1 MFYSL
6 CSTSLERAIAA
17 FCQSGEDH
25 RGRRRREELGSR
37 FRDLGLREGQDE
49 GPFHSLAM
57 GTGSDARPPSL
68 SEDGTKQGKALYI
81 GDANLQ
87 AVGAWLIFCPAAVQP
102 LLRRRGRLL
111 APPHRP
117 AVRRRPCKRER
128 RRAPHP
134 HAASLPAQSV
144 HVRVP
149 RCLHA
154 PCLFPGLERFVL
166 FLFHP
171 S

>member
-1 MFYSL
+1 MG
-6 CSTSLERAIAA
+6 
-17 FCQSGEDH
+17 SG
-25 RGRRRREELGSR
+25 R
-37 FRDLGLREGQDE
+37 
-49 GPFHSLAM
+49 
-57 GTGSDARPPSL
+57 DARPPSL

-144 HVRVP
+144 HVRAP

-154 PCLFPGLERFVL
+154 PCLFPGLERLGLHLYLQSVYK
-166 FLFHP
+166 H
-171 S
+171 